1 MAGPTA
7 ARHAPVMVPPD
18 SADVGALSDGG
29 AQQTMTGAALSDVA
43 RALVV
48 ASPLSLEVARHRAS
62 EIDRSLSEL
71 RASLRSRAD
80 DIEPAMAYRWR
91 LLDGH
96 EAFCRGRYGEALA
109 IFENAVRE
117 APRRVEG
124 HLSAGRTLLRLGRV
138 GEARDAFARAAAL
151 EPENRAAA
159 AGIADCDWR
168 AGLPVLEAL
177 PPATA
182 AR

>member
-1 MAGPTA
+1 MPF
-7 ARHAPVMVPPD
+7 APPPEE
-18 SADVGALSDGG
+18 
-29 AQQTMTGAALSDVA
+29 A
-43 RALVV
+43 RALVL
-48 ASPLSLEVARHRAS
+48 ASPQSIEVARQRAS
-62 EIDRSLSEL
+62 DIDRALSEL

-80 DIEPAMAYRWR
+80 DVEPATVYRWL

-96 EAFCRGRYGEALA
+96 EAFCRARYGEALA

-182 AR
+182 ARRMSFRFPTMSRGRRH